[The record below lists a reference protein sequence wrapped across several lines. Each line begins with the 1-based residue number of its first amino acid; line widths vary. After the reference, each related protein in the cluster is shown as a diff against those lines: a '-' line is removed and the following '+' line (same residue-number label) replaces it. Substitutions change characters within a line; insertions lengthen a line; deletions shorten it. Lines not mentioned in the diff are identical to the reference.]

1 MLLILVSLCGLI
13 SCVSRHKHLLVHLS
27 CHSITKTKQV
37 PFSPASPEATAFA
50 RIWAVDRGT
59 GASQR
64 PGSLPALRV
73 VCRYSPVGF
82 GRQHRVINKMAT
94 SGIPFF
100 MEIFII
106 AAWEIWNLRN
116 SKNFDHGSPTV
127 HLWTWPF
134 KDQVYLQLVRVREDQ
149 GASII
154 Q

>member
-1 MLLILVSLCGLI
+1 MA
-13 SCVSRHKHLLVHLS
+13 R
-27 CHSITKTKQV
+27 
-37 PFSPASPEATAFA
+37 PASPEASACA
-50 RIWAVDRGT
+50 RIWDVDRGT

-64 PGSLPALRV
+64 PGSLPDLSGT
-73 VCRYSPVGF
+73 CRYSPVGF
-82 GRQHRVINKMAT
+82 DRQHRVINKMAT

-116 SKNFDHGSPTV
+116 SKIFDHGSPTV

-149 GASII
+149 GACII
-154 Q
+154 QWLESML